1 MTGDIGLPAYIRLRN
16 AFTRAVEDGTWQ
28 PDQAIPSEAELAAQY
43 AVAVGTVRKAID
55 GLVADRILQRFQG
68 RGTFVRR
75 PEFNSSLLRFFR
87 LVGPDGAPAT
97 PKSVILAREV
107 LPASA
112 RVAEALKLRAGAKI
126 IRLHRLRL
134 VDEAPI
140 LHEEISIPLTRFRPL
155 AKMPVAE
162 MGDLLYPLYES
173 ICGQIVANAQETLT
187 IDVAD
192 VRDAELLA
200 TGMNAPIVVIE
211 RIASDHQ
218 RTPLECRTTRGK
230 ASGFAYK
237 VDIR

>member
-1 MTGDIGLPAYIRLRN
+1 MTGDMGLPAYLRLRN

-55 GLVADRILQRFQG
+55 GLVADRTLQRFQG

-75 PEFNSSLLRFFR
+75 PEFNSLLRFFR

-97 PKSVILAREV
+97 PKSAILAREV
-107 LPASA
+107 LPATA
-112 RVAEALKLRAGAKI
+112 RVVEALKLRAGAKV

-140 LHEEISIPLTRFRPL
+140 LHEEIFIPLARFRPL
-155 AKMPVAE
+155 AKMPLAE
-162 MGDLLYPLYES
+162 MGDLLYPLYER
-173 ICGQIVANAQETLT
+173 ICGQIVAHAQETLT

-192 VRDAELLA
+192 ARDAELLA
-200 TGMNAPIVVIE
+200 TAQNAPIVVIE

-218 RTPLECRTTRGK
+218 RAPLEWRTTRGK

-237 VDIR
+237 IDIR